1 MPEVLRTWT
10 PNLANYW
17 NEFWDSLIS
26 TGQMFL
32 WAGLISLLIGGL
44 FGIGLVITRKDSLY
58 PNRFIDSILE
68 GSINLFRSVPF
79 IILLIFLIPFTRF
92 ITGTAIGVK
101 GAIVPLVIGCVPFFS
116 RQVES
121 ALAEVDPGKIEAA
134 RAMGKSR
141 LNIIWNVYLREAV
154 PGLIRAVTITAI
166 SLIGLTTAAGAVGA
180 GGIGSFAINYGQ
192 NLHYQD
198 IVNVCVIVLLVLI
211 SFVQIVGNVL
221 AARTRQGKLFRFP
234 KFKKVTDENLFTLE
248 ENQYEVQ

>member
-1 MPEVLRTWT
+1 MPEILETWA

-17 NEFWDSLIS
+17 SEFTDSLWA
-26 TGQMFL
+26 TLQMFFFSGIL
-32 WAGLISLLIGGL
+32 SLIIGGAI
-44 FGIGLVITRKDSLY
+44 GIGLVITRKNNLY
-58 PNRFIDSILE
+58 PNRIIHTLLE
-68 GSINLFRSVPF
+68 VITNVCRSVPF
-79 IILLIFLIPFTRF
+79 IILLIFLIPFTRL

-121 ALAEVDPGKIEAA
+121 ALSEVDPGKIEAA

-141 LNIIWNVYLREAV
+141 PNIIWNVYLHEAV
-154 PGLIRAVTITAI
+154 PGLLRAITITAI

-198 IVNVCVIVLLVLI
+198 IVNVCVLVLLGLI
-211 SFVQIVGNVL
+211 SLIQLSGNAL
-221 AARTRQGKLFRFP
+221 SIKASKGKLIRLP
-234 KFKKVTDENLFTLE
+234 KRTTTPDTQSFTLE
-248 ENQYEVQ
+248 EESYEI